1 MPHLPQP
8 DKTGAVVRLGH
19 SQQRRTP
26 PGQKHRSPGISSD
39 GHRALGPPRNEWLE
53 LELEQRKRGMIPLSV
68 PATVKV
74 SPVVA
79 AIMTA
84 PKSEAEG

>member
-68 PATVKV
+68 SATATVEAAAVKV
-74 SPVVA
+74 SPW
-79 AIMTA
+79 
-84 PKSEAEG
+84 